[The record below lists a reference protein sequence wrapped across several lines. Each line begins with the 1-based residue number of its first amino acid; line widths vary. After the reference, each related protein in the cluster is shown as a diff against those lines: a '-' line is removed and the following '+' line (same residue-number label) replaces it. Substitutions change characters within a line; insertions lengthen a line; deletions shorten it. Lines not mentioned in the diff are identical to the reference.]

1 MRARTVIAALV
12 LAGLVISAGAACTR
26 NEPSGEGV
34 APARADVAAED
45 TRRGSTGLSPSDM
58 EEVEATFPESTPG
71 VPRTSEFGEKPQGNR
86 SDAAARLVDLRVG
99 RGDGVERLVF
109 TFADTD
115 VLPKYRV
122 RYVDAVRAH
131 AEDDPI
137 PVRGTAYLEV
147 SFSLTNPNT
156 KGRLAVPADLEPEQ
170 PLIKQTVLARNVGRE
185 LGFGVGLAKR
195 AEFRTKE
202 LYEPTRLIVEVR
214 SR

>member
-1 MRARTVIAALV
+1 
-12 LAGLVISAGAACTR
+12 
-26 NEPSGEGV
+26 
-34 APARADVAAED
+34 
-45 TRRGSTGLSPSDM
+45 
-58 EEVEATFPESTPG
+58 
-71 VPRTSEFGEKPQGNR
+71 VPRTSEFGRAPRGNR
-86 SDAAARLVDLRVG
+86 SDAAARLVDLQVG
-99 RGDGVERLVF
+99 RGDGVERLLF

-137 PVRGTAYLEV
+137 PLRGTAYLEV

-185 LGFGVGLAKR
+185 LGFGVGLARR

>member
-1 MRARTVIAALV
+1 MRAKTVIAALV
-12 LAGLVISAGAACTR
+12 LAGLALPTGAACAR
-26 NEPSGEGV
+26 EEAKGGGV
-34 APARADVAAED
+34 ASERAGVAADD
-45 TRRGSTGLSPSDM
+45 TRGLSPSDTA
-58 EEVEATFPESTPG
+58 EVEASFPASTPG
-71 VPRTSEFGEKPQGNR
+71 VPRTSEFGRAPRGNR
-86 SDAAARLVDLRVG
+86 SDAAARLVDLQVG
-99 RGDGVERLVF
+99 RGDGVERLLF

-137 PVRGTAYLEV
+137 PLRGTAYLEV

-185 LGFGVGLAKR
+185 LGFGVGLARR